1 MPTLTFYLKLI
12 GTEPLVTG
20 TFKVS
25 AKTSM
30 YELHLIIQVVM
41 GWTTSHLYQFNVEER
56 VIADTRLLTANR
68 YSGY

>member
-1 MPTLTFYLKLI
+1 
-12 GTEPLVTG
+12 
-20 TFKVS
+20 
-25 AKTSM
+25 M

-41 GWTTSHLYQFNVEER
+41 VWTTSHLYQFNVEER